1 MEQATR
7 NYYDKRG
14 EILVKNLQKRHF
26 EAYYCATKEDALKQ
40 VLRLMPEGSTVGWGG
55 AVSAAQVGVQAA
67 VHAGNYT
74 VIDRDQVTDPAEKN
88 RCMRECFNTDFFI
101 TDNPAVKEVD
111 AELMNMGTL
120 VSLVW
125 EWFEKKGLKYP
136 VMQMV
141 KVQEEVGELARQIS
155 RNKLHDP
162 ETEDA
167 LGDILVTII
176 GMCHHLHYHPAH
188 ALALAYN
195 EIKDRKGKV
204 VEGSFVKDE

>member
-1 MEQATR
+1 MKPMKAKCARCGDIVEVSHFKEYKTCKCGAISLDYGDG
-7 NYYDKRG
+7 YYSR
-14 EILVKNLQKRHF
+14 
-26 EAYYCATKEDALKQ
+26 
-40 VLRLMPEGSTVGWGG
+40 MGG
-55 AVSAAQVGVQAA
+55 APEDFDKEFDKAQG
-67 VHAGNYT
+67 
-74 VIDRDQVTDPAEKN
+74 IEN
-88 RCMRECFNTDFFI
+88 RFKPFKLEQPLDTNTDFFI

-125 EWFEKKGLKYP
+125 EWFEKKGLKDP

>member
-1 MEQATR
+1 MKPMKAKCAKCGDIVEVSHLKEYKTCKCGAISLDYGDE
-7 NYYDKRG
+7 YYSR
-14 EILVKNLQKRHF
+14 
-26 EAYYCATKEDALKQ
+26 
-40 VLRLMPEGSTVGWGG
+40 MGG
-55 AVSAAQVGVQAA
+55 APEDFDKEFGKEQG
-67 VHAGNYT
+67 
-74 VIDRDQVTDPAEKN
+74 IDRFKPFKESLEGTKAN
-88 RCMRECFNTDFFI
+88 SNTDFY
-101 TDNPAVKEVD
+101 TVKDVD
-111 AELMNMGTL
+111 VELYNMGTL

-125 EWFEKKGLKYP
+125 EWFERKGLKDP

-167 LGDILVTII
+167 LGDILVTVI

-188 ALALAYN
+188 ALGVAYN

-204 VEGSFVKDE
+204 IEGSFVKEEK